1 MNAEKR
7 KWLKRRSAENEWKF
21 WTRICSMEG
30 GMEMRRIKRIYIPHP
45 QVQLG
50 ICSKFGIQSQSAG
63 Q

>member
-30 GMEMRRIKRIYIPHP
+30 GDGNEKDKENIYTSSSGAAWH
-45 QVQLG
+45 L
-50 ICSKFGIQSQSAG
+50 
-63 Q
+63 